1 MTRVSRVVSTTTK
14 LSDDT
19 DRKLTAS
26 AGYDSLVH
34 VHCSTSRGAPPSSSA
49 PETPPPALL
58 LAASAPRNGSRLSR
72 AGSASLVLAL
82 EPRLS
87 RSGEGCSSAAP
98 PSSSA
103 PGTPPPSRLLAA
115 SAPRNGSRLSC
126 AGRSS
131 LSLGLERRLSAFSIS
146 HGAPPPCAGRSSLS
160 LGLERRLSASGNG
173 CRQTRPCS
181 ARRLKI

>member
-34 VHCSTSRGAPPSSSA
+34 VHCSTSRGAPP
-49 PETPPPALL
+49 P
-58 LAASAPRNGSRLSR
+58 R
-72 AGSASLVLAL
+72 AGTASLVLAL

-103 PGTPPPSRLLAA
+103 AGTPPPPPGLPPPRPPPRPSPVSPRPG
-115 SAPRNGSRLSC
+115 SAPPR
-126 AGRSS
+126 
-131 LSLGLERRLSAFSIS
+131 
-146 HGAPPPCAGRSSLS
+146 
-160 LGLERRLSASGNG
+160 
-173 CRQTRPCS
+173 
-181 ARRLKI
+181 

>member
-103 PGTPPPSRLLAA
+103 AGTPPPPRSREGCSSAAPPSSSAPGTPPPSRLLAA

-131 LSLGLERRLSAFSIS
+131 LSLGLERRLSA
-146 HGAPPPCAGRSSLS
+146 
-160 LGLERRLSASGNG
+160 SGDG

-181 ARRLKI
+181 ARRLKIS

>member
-1 MTRVSRVVSTTTK
+1 MAFGCSVAGPLVKSVSPMTRVSRVVSTTTK

-19 DRKLTAS
+19 DRKRTAS

-34 VHCSTSRGAPPSSSA
+34 VHCSASRGAPP
-49 PETPPPALL
+49 P
-58 LAASAPRNGSRLSR
+58 R
-72 AGSASLVLAL
+72 AGTASLVLAL

-98 PSSSA
+98 PSSTA
-103 PGTPPPSRLLAA
+103 PGTPPPPRLLAA

-131 LSLGLERRLSAFSIS
+131 LSLGLERRLSAFFTS

-160 LGLERRLSASGNG
+160 LGLERRLSASGDG

-181 ARRLKI
+181 ARRLKIS